1 MKEECCT
8 RNYPLNY
15 QNNLKYNGNNALQ
28 IIKYNYSK
36 YLINP
41 TSGVYFPIP
50 NVGGIAIRR
59 DNTQIACTYLDV
71 KKSS

>member
-1 MKEECCT
+1 MKKGHLT
-8 RNYPLNY
+8 KASLIDIKNVM
-15 QNNLKYNGNNALQ
+15 QTMMYNDS
-28 IIKYNYSK
+28 I

-59 DNTQIACTYLDV
+59 DNIQIACTYLDV
-71 KKSS
+71 RKSS